1 MVDVKNCKEKSSR
14 KVKKWQEKKI
24 ERKKKRVKRSILK
37 RR

>member
-1 MVDVKNCKEKSSR
+1 MKEKSSR

-24 ERKKKRVKRSILK
+24 EIKNKRVRRSILK